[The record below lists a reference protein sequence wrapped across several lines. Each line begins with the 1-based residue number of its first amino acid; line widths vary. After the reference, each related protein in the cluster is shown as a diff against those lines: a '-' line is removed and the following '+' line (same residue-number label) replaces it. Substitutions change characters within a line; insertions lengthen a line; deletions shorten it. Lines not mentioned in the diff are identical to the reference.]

1 MAISR
6 RIHPE
11 TGVIQYGVME
21 TTTDRQHEM
30 RGRLEGEL
38 RLIVGRLRA
47 LGAEVSPEVAGVTGG
62 DSPYDTF
69 ENAEAHAARESL
81 FASGER
87 LGARAQQ
94 LVHAIERLEA
104 GTYGTCVECDSPIGL
119 ARLRAIP
126 EATTC
131 VSCQERLDRGQPS
144 GHARYPAAG
153 ERRLASASVPPMP
166 FTPPADQDASERRA
180 GAEPEAKGAPRG
192 PGRSRRPSPSPRG
205 RRRAA

>member
-1 MAISR
+1 
-6 RIHPE
+6 
-11 TGVIQYGVME
+11 ME
-21 TTTDRQHEM
+21 TTTDRQHEL

-38 RLIVGRLRA
+38 RLIVARLRA
-47 LGAEVSPEVAGVTGG
+47 LGAQVSPEVAGITGG

-87 LGARAQQ
+87 LAARAQQ
-94 LVHAIERLEA
+94 LVQAIERVEA
-104 GTYGTCVECDSPIGL
+104 GTYGACVECGNPIGV

-131 VSCQERLDRGQPS
+131 VSCQERLDLGRPAGYP
-144 GHARYPAAG
+144 RYPAAVD
-153 ERRLASASVPPMP
+153 RRPAEMRALSAAAAGIAVEDVDGDSPGPEDV
-166 FTPPADQDASERRA
+166 DASRQPDAPAPKSRR
-180 GAEPEAKGAPRG
+180 GATRGA
-192 PGRSRRPSPSPRG
+192 RRPSPTSRG

>member
-1 MAISR
+1 
-6 RIHPE
+6 
-11 TGVIQYGVME
+11 
-21 TTTDRQHEM
+21 M
-30 RGRLEGEL
+30 RVRLEGEL
-38 RLIVGRLRA
+38 RSIVGRLRA
-47 LGAEVSPEVAGVTGG
+47 LGAEASPEVAGITGG

-94 LVHAIERLEA
+94 LVQAIERLEA
-104 GTYGTCVECDSPIGL
+104 GTYGTCVECENPIGL

-131 VSCQERLDRGQPS
+131 VTCQEQLDRGRPAGS
-144 GHARYPAAG
+144 VRYPAPAARRPAPIEADAAAEVAG
-153 ERRLASASVPPMP
+153 DDVVE
-166 FTPPADQDASERRA
+166 A
-180 GAEPEAKGAPRG
+180 GAERASGAPVRTAPRG
-192 PGRSRRPSPSPRG
+192 AARPAPRHSPAPKG